1 VWEYNWHIHYSPIL
15 LRILAIILGLLSF
28 FSFLGVISTMTGVAN
43 SSSVYFMAVHS
54 GIPTFSGVLIFILI
68 TMGYAVYVTL
78 WALFQMQFAGMMH
91 LVPHRTSAVCL
102 SFNARM
108 CARLAAPM
116 AFFYLGVSLIVLMLV
131 ILFIELSSYLSECS
145 QLSETHVPP
154 VCQALTCLIALSH
167 VMCCAVLCC
176 AVLRSTS
183 PFCFCSPLSS
193 SNTILF
199 QYPHPPY
206 LYPYPHPPILSS
218 LIVHLLLTLHF
229 VY

>member
-1 VWEYNWHIHYSPIL
+1 MWEYNWHIHYSPIL
-15 LRILAIILGLLSF
+15 LRILAVILGLLSF

-116 AFFYLGVSLIVLMLV
+116 AFFYLGVSLLVLMLV
-131 ILFIELSSYLSECS
+131 ILFIELSSYLPECS

-154 VCQALTCLIALSH
+154 VCQALAYLIALSY
-167 VMCCAVLCC
+167 VMCCAALY
-176 AVLRSTS
+176 LS
-183 PFCFCSPLSS
+183 FLFLFPLV
-193 SNTILF
+193 LF
-199 QYPHPPY
+199 QYDSVPVPPSS
-206 LYPYPHPPILSS
+206 LSLSLSS
-218 LIVHLLLTLHF
+218 PSHF
-229 VY
+229 IFSYCTSTPHSSFCGY